1 MWLLGVSDKN
11 WFWDSESSES
21 SPLQHRHH
29 QPGWQVCRGHSQPRD
44 QLRRQVRI
52 NLWHGDQQLSAPLPG
67 SVVSRKIFQP
77 KIFLSRS
84 WIRLWWLWNHQV
96 CDQHWNTHLHCEQ
109 VRKGAFII
117 IDSRLQNVT
126 TPLPIHFSYP
136 NMCPKKCLFVNKKI
150 WNLEN
155 WNLIDNA
162 SGVRYWSMLITQ
174 IPCSA
179 AILHT
184 AEPGCRQYLTGV
196 TGTVQSFN
204 FANTNFPQFLDG
216 TNSGTYSICIR
227 NWSW

>member
-1 MWLLGVSDKN
+1 MFTSSVSVWLLGVSDKN
-11 WFWDSESSES
+11 WFWDAESSES

-29 QPGWQVCRGHSQPRD
+29 QPGWQVCGGHSQPRD
-44 QLRRQVRI
+44 QLRRQVWI

-109 VRKGAFII
+109 VRKGSFII

-136 NMCPKKCLFVNKKI
+136 NMCPKKFI
-150 WNLEN
+150 WCQILEHADHSDSLQCCDTPHCRAWLQTIPHRSH
-155 WNLIDNA
+155 WNRPELQLCQHKLPSVSWWNQQWNIQHLHQELI
-162 SGVRYWSMLITQ
+162 LITKWW
-174 IPCSA
+174 C
-179 AILHT
+179 H
-184 AEPGCRQYLTGV
+184 R
-196 TGTVQSFN
+196 
-204 FANTNFPQFLDG
+204 
-216 TNSGTYSICIR
+216 
-227 NWSW
+227 